1 MSADIWS
8 IGIISYV
15 LLSGIFPFNE
25 TDKKTLFREIT
36 SQEVLFPKKLWKFN
50 SKESAFFVA
59 SKLINLTILDLLHK
73 DPYKRMGFV
82 DIFNY
87 PWFYIWDN
95 TS

>member
-36 SQEVLFPKKLWKFN
+36 CQEVLFPKKLWKYN
-50 SKESAFFVA
+50 SKESAFFTA
-59 SKLINLTILDLLHK
+59 SKSIQFKLFIIL
-73 DPYKRMGFV
+73 FV
-82 DIFNY
+82 NH
-87 PWFYIWDN
+87 N
-95 TS
+95 

>member
-8 IGIISYV
+8 IGIISYI

-25 TDKKTLFREIT
+25 KDKKSLFREIT

-59 SKLINLTILDLLHK
+59 SKHLIKLIL
-73 DPYKRMGFV
+73 
-82 DIFNY
+82 
-87 PWFYIWDN
+87 
-95 TS
+95 